1 MARYKYDYK
10 NQTYTMDNDLTAD
23 MKTIVDGFIYNKQY
37 KNFQNGQT
45 PGRRGAFIKT
55 HGGVC
60 AKFTISH
67 DALDPNDQH
76 VALLKKGLFAQEAQ
90 YDAWVRF
97 GSDINFGESDRNST
111 IGCSIKL
118 FNVPGLN
125 VLDYPP
131 SQDSPSQRTTV
142 DFPLQNYQVF
152 FASDAKQMAGYM
164 AAKASGTLKDFRNR
178 PENEALNEII
188 NGMIASDPSSA
199 LTETYWSCVPF
210 ILGIPESNGFTS
222 YCKYILSP
230 RANQTTLPTKDKTDP
245 GFLRAD
251 LIDNLK
257 TAPYI
262 FDFYIH
268 LHTSPYQSVENAS
281 DNWMDP
287 NNPDGPEAEPFKTN
301 DSKNI
306 YKIGTLEILQQ
317 DMAQR
322 GHDDYIES
330 LAFNPWRTLPDNVPY
345 GEIALA
351 RRISYEIAAKS
362 RRDLNGQ
369 SVGEPVSPRPPAFND
384 AAYDAPEHDTPW
396 SDVSS
401 NVQPDTEIVRVA
413 IHPGIGVARVGNSEL
428 KDGSWIRGEDDYAD
442 MYIGPETDTPPPMPL
457 EKIRDESGR
466 IKRQAARFRLYGF
479 NAKGDVVKEI
489 LPGNGVN
496 VTWKVTL
503 ANRKAQWFTADHA
516 WDTAF
521 FASEE
526 HKPSGVR
533 NPKVA
538 DRASLAITPEPMT
551 ITGKSQRSAPM
562 TGKFLT
568 EEVSL
573 GELRTDGEGRLLV
586 LGGKGLADS
595 PYPNN
600 PVLDGNEGYFNNAV
614 GWYDDIADGPVH
626 AEVTINGKTYDA
638 DSAWVFSAP
647 PNYAPDIIG
656 FRTLYE
662 LLEEVHIEAG
672 MLPMPKQVSF
682 VEHILPCLQRLSNLS
697 WVNKGFHE
705 LFGPGKEY
713 DFTDQNLIDKLK
725 TPKTSGLDPHKEKRQ
740 EIFSKFHSPY
750 EDKCDPHQWP
760 LLYGD
765 SFGEIEDDATQHL
778 LNVNNPQDV
787 FSLSYIRYS
796 WLKKWAD
803 GDFVTGSPSPIHAS
817 FDDVPINDQ
826 PAMLDKAALHF
837 CLADAFHPGCELTWP
852 VRQASIYRGPF
863 RIREANADEIDVP
876 EQHEQFEYMAAHTP
890 DRGLGAQPPGGLTRW
905 MALPWHGDTA
915 RCRAGYDAQNPANYG
930 EYTPAYWPAR
940 VPNHV
945 LTFQDY
951 LTVIGP
957 QSPADRMAAF
967 ENRRKWWRSLSSNSD
982 SREPGEAEQQ
992 MQYMIHNFDKLG
1004 IVLLKEGPTDLEN
1017 VPHNIYVEH
1026 IAE

>member
-1 MARYKYDYK
+1 MARYTYDYVK
-10 NQTYTMDNDLTAD
+10 QTYTMNDDLTAD

-37 KNFQNGQT
+37 KNFQNGQN

-55 HGGVC
+55 HGGAY

-67 DALDPNDQH
+67 DALDLSDLH
-76 VALLKKGLFAQEAQ
+76 VPLLKKGLFAQEAQ

-97 GSDINFGESDRNST
+97 GSDINFEQNDRHST
-111 IGCSIKL
+111 VGCSIKL

-125 VLDYPP
+125 VLDYPF
-131 SQDSPSQRTTV
+131 SQDSGSQFTTV

-152 FASDAKQMAGYM
+152 FASDANQMAGYI
-164 AAKASGTLKDFRNR
+164 AAKGNGTLSDFRNR

-188 NGMIASDPSSA
+188 NGMMASDPSSV

-210 ILGIPESNGFTS
+210 VLGIPENNGVAS

-230 RANQTTLPTKDKTDP
+230 RPNQTTLPIKDKTGAD
-245 GFLRAD
+245 FLRAD
-251 LIDNLK
+251 LFDNLK
-257 TAPYI
+257 SAPYI

-268 LHTSPYQSVENAS
+268 LHTSPYQSVDDAS

-287 NNPDGPEAEPFKTN
+287 NNPDGPETEPFRTN

-317 DMAQR
+317 DITQR
-322 GHDDYIES
+322 GQDDYVES

-396 SDVSS
+396 SEVGPA
-401 NVQPDTEIVRVA
+401 VQPDTEIVRVA

-428 KDGSWIRGEDDYAD
+428 NGDQWILGEDNYAD
-442 MYIGPETDTPPPMPL
+442 IYIGPETDTPPPMTL

-466 IKRQAARFRLYGF
+466 IKRQAARFRLFGF
-479 NAKGDVVKEI
+479 NANGDVVKEI

-516 WDTAF
+516 WDTTF
-521 FASEE
+521 FAQEE
-526 HKPSGVR
+526 DRPSGVR

-538 DRASLAITPEPMT
+538 DRASLAITPDPMT
-551 ITGKSQRSAPM
+551 ITGTGQRSATM

-568 EEVSL
+568 EEVTL
-573 GELRTDGEGRLLV
+573 GELRTDSEGRLLV
-586 LGGKGLADS
+586 LGGMGRADT
-595 PYPNN
+595 PTPNN
-600 PVLDGNEGYFNNAV
+600 PVLNGNEGSFNNSV

-626 AEVTINGKTYDA
+626 AQVTLNGKTYDA
-638 DSAWVFSAP
+638 DAAWVISAP

-662 LLEEVHIEAG
+662 QLQEVHIEAG
-672 MLPMPKQVSF
+672 MLPMPKKVSF
-682 VEHILPCLQRLSNLS
+682 MEHILPSLQRLSNLS

-713 DFTDQNLIDKLK
+713 DFTDQTLIDQLK
-725 TPKTSGLDPHKEKRQ
+725 TPAAYGSDPYKPKRQ
-740 EIFSKFHSPY
+740 EILGKFHSPY
-750 EDKCDPHQWP
+750 EDKCDPQQWP

-765 SFGEIEDDATQHL
+765 SFGEIVDDDTGHA
-778 LNVNNPQDV
+778 LNINNPEDIT
-787 FSLSYIRYS
+787 SLSYIRYA

-803 GDFVTGSPSPIHAS
+803 GDFETGSAAPVHAS
-817 FDDVPINDQ
+817 LDDVPLEGQ

-852 VRQASIYRGPF
+852 MRHASLYRAPF
-863 RIREANADEIDVP
+863 RIREANADEIYVP
-876 EQHEQFEYMAAHTP
+876 AQDEQFEYMAAHTP
-890 DRGLGAQPPGGLTRW
+890 NGGLGVQPPGGLTRW

-915 RCRAGYDAQNPANYG
+915 RCRAAYDADKPGNYG
-930 EYTPAYWPAR
+930 DYTPAYWPAR
-940 VPNHV
+940 VPNNV
-945 LTFQDY
+945 LTFPDY
-951 LTVIGP
+951 LTVVGHAN
-957 QSPADRMAAF
+957 SSDRLSAF
-967 ENRRKWWRSLSSNSD
+967 ENRQKWWRSLSANPD
-982 SREPGEAEQQ
+982 SREPADEEMQ
-992 MQYMIHNFDKLG
+992 MQYMIHNFDKMG
-1004 IVLLKEGPTDLEN
+1004 IVLQKDGPIDLEN
-1017 VPHNIYVEH
+1017 VPDKIYVEH
-1026 IAE
+1026 TAG